1 MRGKFFLG
9 IFKFWFDID
18 KIICVLVVCR
28 LIVILLLFGEYLI
41 VLFKMLL
48 IIWVILFVL
57 IFI

>member
-48 IIWVILFVL
+48 II
-57 IFI
+57 